1 MGLVSVSIGV
11 VVGYIIYGLWPLGSL
26 LSIMVFA
33 AIYLL
38 AVLGIGLLI
47 STMAESQQQATL
59 IAFFMMMVFILMGGL
74 YTPVESMPDW
84 AQWIA
89 RLNPP
94 TYFIRGIRSIYLMGS
109 SLWDLRHGY
118 NYYPWI
124 CSCFSMY

>member
-1 MGLVSVSIGV
+1 
-11 VVGYIIYGLWPLGSL
+11 
-26 LSIMVFA
+26 MVFA

-59 IAFFMMMVFILMGGL
+59 IAFFIMMVFILMGGL

-109 SLWDLRHGY
+109 SLWDLRQDIMITLAFAVFFNALAVL
-118 NYYPWI
+118 NYRKI
-124 CSCFSMY
+124 SS